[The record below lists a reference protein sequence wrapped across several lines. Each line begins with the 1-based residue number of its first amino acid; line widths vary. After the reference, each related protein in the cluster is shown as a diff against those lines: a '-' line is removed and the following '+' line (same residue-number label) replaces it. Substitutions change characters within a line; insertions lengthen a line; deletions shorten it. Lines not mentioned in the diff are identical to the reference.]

1 MIALELSRPVSV
13 VQLGTGE
20 KTFKIETDAAE
31 REALAKRFDIV
42 AVTALTAVVRL
53 KVLPGGAIVRLLG
66 RFQADVVQSCVIS
79 LDPVPA
85 HLDEEFELTY
95 GPEPDDEAEEI
106 VLDLDAQD
114 PPEPIVD
121 GEIDIG
127 EAVAEHLALA
137 LEPFPRA
144 PGAVFAEGGE
154 EPAEAPRPNP
164 FAVLAGLKKK

>member
-1 MIALELSRPVSV
+1 MIALELSRPIQV

-20 KTFKIETDAAE
+20 KTFKIVTDAAE
-31 REALAKRFDIV
+31 REALAKRFDILG
-42 AVTALTAVVRL
+42 VTALTAVVRL
-53 KVLPGGAIVRLLG
+53 KVLPGGVIVRLHG
-66 RFQADVVQSCVIS
+66 RFEADVVQSCIIT

-114 PPEPIVD
+114 PPEPIID
-121 GEIDIG
+121 GIIDIG
-127 EAVAEHLALA
+127 EAIAEHLALA

-144 PGAVFAEGGE
+144 PGAVFAEGGD
-154 EPAEAPRPNP
+154 EPAETLRPNP